1 MHRLPAGV
9 HIDKIECRM
18 DLVETRNKLIKPN
31 LVFNDAGVLQGLT
44 QTWKVANYIGINL
57 RWGRSFDCEVR
68 LQGIVQILRSDL
80 SACKASLNEEIV
92 ELESRVLISSWS
104 YIGIPRMMKGSLFWC
119 QNLQVARCHQRQP

>member
-9 HIDKIECRM
+9 HIDKIERRM

-92 ELESRVLISSWS
+92 KLESRVLISSWS
-104 YIGIPRMMKGSLFWC
+104 YIGIE
-119 QNLQVARCHQRQP
+119 